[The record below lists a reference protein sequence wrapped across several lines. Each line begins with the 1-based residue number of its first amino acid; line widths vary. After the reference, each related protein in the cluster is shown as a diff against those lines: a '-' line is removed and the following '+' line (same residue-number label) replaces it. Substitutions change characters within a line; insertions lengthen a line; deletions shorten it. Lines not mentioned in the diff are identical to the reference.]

1 MIAPQ
6 PPDLLRAGGMGL
18 RLVQTLSDRWGL
30 ERVAAGGTRVWA
42 QIASAPLIAPAP
54 AEPSGVGGARSSPNG
69 SRTIGA
75 PRPRVGGSR

>member
-1 MIAPQ
+1 
-6 PPDLLRAGGMGL
+6 MGL
-18 RLVQTLSDRWGL
+18 HLVQTLSERWGL

-42 QIASAPLIAPAP
+42 QLASAPLIAPAP

-69 SRTIGA
+69 KPNNGA